1 VAAFVPSAG
10 FHNQQSLFSRSIPQL
25 QRVQAKFCMRNDG
38 LWGRTQGRIVMA
50 MKHTIVSGLLAANL
64 MLASGLVCAAGQY
77 GPGARASFSVSRH
90 RQG

>member
-1 VAAFVPSAG
+1 
-10 FHNQQSLFSRSIPQL
+10 
-25 QRVQAKFCMRNDG
+25 
-38 LWGRTQGRIVMA
+38 MA

-77 GPGARASFSVSRH
+77 GPGARASFSVWRH